1 MPIFFHRP
9 DGLRQRDLC
18 QRSPR
23 VRGQPEVPA
32 DPPAA
37 VTYREQP
44 AASGLLDQGLQAQPA
59 GESWKDLAYN
69 PKSLPILC
77 LGFIRLKKFSDY
89 LLLGATFSS
98 SHLPSKG
105 TRDPESPILAFV
117 TLNL

>member
-37 VTYREQP
+37 VTHREQP

-59 GESWKDLAYN
+59 GES
-69 PKSLPILC
+69 
-77 LGFIRLKKFSDY
+77 
-89 LLLGATFSS
+89 
-98 SHLPSKG
+98 
-105 TRDPESPILAFV
+105 
-117 TLNL
+117 

>member
-69 PKSLPILC
+69 HKSFPILR
-77 LGFIRLKKFSDY
+77 LGF
-89 LLLGATFSS
+89 
-98 SHLPSKG
+98 SHLKTVRLFPFMSYIFKFTPTIKG
-105 TRDPESPILAFV
+105 PQG
-117 TLNL
+117 TLRVPF